1 MLYWL
6 ICSYCIPWPC
16 KDILLNVFLAIA
28 VDNLADAENLT
39 EMEEE
44 KKKKK
49 EKAKEKLRAST
60 ESQTKIGQDGAIVPH
75 HSSATHSNMYVSFSV
90 SFCFPLEVRVR
101 WARRDWLF

>member
-1 MLYWL
+1 M
-6 ICSYCIPWPC
+6 
-16 KDILLNVFLAIA
+16 AIA

-44 KKKKK
+44 KKLKK

-75 HSSATHSNMYVSFSV
+75 HSSATHSNMYVSFS
-90 SFCFPLEVRVR
+90 FGFPLEVRVG
-101 WARRDWLF
+101 